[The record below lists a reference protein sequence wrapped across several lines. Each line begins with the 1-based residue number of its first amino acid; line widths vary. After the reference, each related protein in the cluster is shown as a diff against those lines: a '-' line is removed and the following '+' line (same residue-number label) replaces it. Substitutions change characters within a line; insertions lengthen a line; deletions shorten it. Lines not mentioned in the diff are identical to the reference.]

1 MPVMKIVKT
10 KKPYY
15 WSEAISHLCKHDSI
29 LSNLITQHATCEVL
43 KSTNNPFVTFFKI
56 IVGQQI
62 SIEAANAI
70 EGKIRK
76 AIGKVTRKKILSVD
90 DDILRVCGLSF
101 RKIKYIKGIADLVD
115 KDPNY
120 FKKIS
125 NMNDYEAVKNL
136 TSLYGIGPW
145 SAEMFLIFH

>member
-1 MPVMKIVKT
+1 MPIMKVNKP

-15 WSEAISHLCKHDSI
+15 WSKAINHLSKHDAI
-29 LSNLITQHATCEVL
+29 LSDLIIKHKTCEVL
-43 KSTNNPFVTFFKI
+43 KTTNNPFLTFFKI

-70 EGKIRK
+70 EDRIRK
-76 AIGKVTRKKILSVD
+76 TIGKVTRKNNFINVD
-90 DDILRVCGLSF
+90 TDTLRTCGLSF
-101 RKIKYIKGIADLVD
+101 RKIKYIKGIAELVD

-125 NMNDYEAVKNL
+125 NLNDDQAIESL
-136 TSLYGIGPW
+136 TSCM
-145 SAEMFLIFH
+145 A